1 MTWLPS
7 FLCLLSEKRLK
18 NVVDLMDPLRQVSML
33 MKGKEKKETADS
45 SQSGVELQSQAQ
57 QQATQQEQLLPSLFL

>member
-1 MTWLPS
+1 
-7 FLCLLSEKRLK
+7 
-18 NVVDLMDPLRQVSML
+18 MDPLRQVSML